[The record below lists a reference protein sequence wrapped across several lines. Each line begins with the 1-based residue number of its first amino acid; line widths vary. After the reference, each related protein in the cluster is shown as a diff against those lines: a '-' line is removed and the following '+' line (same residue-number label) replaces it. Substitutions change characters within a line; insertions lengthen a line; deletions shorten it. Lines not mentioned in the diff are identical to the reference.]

1 MSKRM
6 ENKEKSEK
14 RGRKS
19 AKERNLDLDGTSA
32 TTRLHSR
39 YFGYGEATQ
48 PVLGLRRMMVA
59 GTRATMGL
67 SCAVLGLR

>member
-14 RGRKS
+14 RMRKTE
-19 AKERNLDLDGTSA
+19 KERNLDLAGTLA

-39 YFGYGEATQ
+39 YFGYGKATQ

-59 GTRATMGL
+59 STRATVAI
-67 SCAVLGLR
+67 SWAVLGLR

>member
-6 ENKEKSEK
+6 KKKEKSEK
-14 RGRKS
+14 RMRKTE
-19 AKERNLDLDGTSA
+19 KERNLDLAGTSA

-59 GTRATMGL
+59 GTRATTGL
-67 SCAVLGLR
+67 SWAVLSLR